1 MKIHVRTVI
10 DNILKQSNR
19 KKILKKMPKLQPY
32 FTYYSILT
40 ETNSQFSF
48 RGLVHVFWVFDGV
61 SPTEWGHVTD
71 DFSHGFH
78 CSLVLKILEIFVVS
92 AHKC

>member
-1 MKIHVRTVI
+1 
-10 DNILKQSNR
+10 
-19 KKILKKMPKLQPY
+19 MPKVQPN

-40 ETNSQFSF
+40 ETNSEFSF
-48 RGLVHVFWVFDGV
+48 WGFVHVFRVFDRM

-78 CSLVLKILEIFVVS
+78 CGLILKILEIFVVS
-92 AHKC
+92 ANKC